1 MKKDAFVLLTLLATV
16 AQPVLADK
24 DVKPAPVNQFA
35 APVMLQNSRINY
47 QQDELQQQ
55 DTTRSY
61 TAASASSK
69 AVLSN
74 TETSSTAAFS
84 TELHQIF
91 ENFSLGQG
99 IGVNGLLHGD
109 YNSDGVSELV
119 FANPASIVF
128 ASTKQGQF
136 SLQQKLSFEPGI
148 GKLVYF
154 RDLSTDGH
162 FAFFSADNKLQKL
175 DLISRKVVASLNID
189 SVSSY
194 QLVNTADTQTAVL
207 LLTSYSGEV
216 LFVNPQTLQILR
228 RQSDV
233 NAEIAAIGAFTAPE
247 RVQVLFKNGEIY
259 NLANNSLTLEK
270 TLIANNAAFSYAVDV
285 NGDGL
290 AELLSAE
297 SWYAIKLTSPLTEEV
312 LWTKQADLNIDAL
325 ILADVNQDG
334 KLDAVYGD
342 GQWGSLYAFELQ
354 TGEDFWSISNPEHGV
369 TNIVIGDLDN
379 DGSQDIGWGS
389 GYSSSGADYFFIH
402 DLSSKQLK
410 WQSEDIGFPTAAV
423 TLVDVDLDG
432 DLDAVTA
439 SLSSNSGY
447 DGGVIQAFDIQS
459 NTRLW
464 HGIAANNWGDTMKVV
479 AADLDNDAKAE
490 LVIGSSQIYTG
501 LVRVLNAAD
510 GSERFKKLLGDGDN
524 ISGLLVT
531 DINDDGVSE
540 IIVGNGA
547 EHTGSEGAFF
557 TVLNGLTGDIVQQSP
572 SLGFHWQGLTDL
584 LAFNSQDNQY
594 IYGLLGNNLY
604 QYNYSTNTVK
614 QLTDSAQFQQL
625 TAVVT
630 DGENRLLASDYNGN
644 LLLLSAA
651 GDVSQTSKV
660 CQNSITGLS
669 SATADSVL
677 YNCNDSLGEY
687 NLATNDNN
695 FVQNVGFTTVGD
707 PQSAR
712 HNGKELYI
720 VGGSKVVVYQS
731 DAPAPLPAP
740 DDVSLSSHVLKAVT
754 GSLEMPIEVDYF
766 VIASSAKLGQLSF
779 TDRKNGQ
786 FSYQPNGAVGT
797 ETLKFYAV
805 KGNTSSAEAELS
817 ITLTNSAPVAEN
829 LNISTHW
836 NSALQLTLS
845 AQDADDETLQFE
857 LQSQPAHGQLQM
869 LNAELGT
876 LSYQPSGDSLDAV
889 SFSFTAKDSLVA
901 SAQKSVIISITN
913 TAPVALANSYTT
925 SYLTP
930 VNGALQGSDADA
942 DAISYEIASQ
952 PNQGSLSL
960 NSSTGLFVYTPSG
973 NTEQTVSFSF
983 VVKDKFASSAA
994 QTVTINVKG
1003 ETQAS
1008 SGGSLGFFSGFALM
1022 LLALRRRYR

>member
-1 MKKDAFVLLTLLATV
+1 MKKDAFVLLALLASM
-16 AQPVLADK
+16 AQPVLAARAA
-24 DVKPAPVNQFA
+24 KPAPVNQFGA
-35 APVMLQNSRINY
+35 AVMLQNGRINY

-55 DTTRSY
+55 RTSQQYVDV
-61 TAASASSK
+61 SARSK
-69 AVLSN
+69 AVLLSKDKLH
-74 TETSSTAAFS
+74 TATFN
-84 TELHQIF
+84 TELHQVF

-109 YNSDGVSELV
+109 YNSDGVPELV
-119 FANPASIVF
+119 LANPTSIVF
-128 ASTKQGQF
+128 AGTKQGQF
-136 SLQQKLSFEPGI
+136 SLQQKLSFESGI

-154 RDLSTDGH
+154 RDLSADGH
-162 FAFFSADNKLQKL
+162 FAFFSANNKLQKL
-175 DLISRKVVASLNID
+175 DLISRKLVASLDID
-189 SVSSY
+189 SISSY
-194 QLVNTADTQTAVL
+194 QLVNTTDTQAAVL
-207 LLTSYSGEV
+207 VLTSYDGDALV
-216 LFVNPQTLQILR
+216 VNPLTLQVLR
-228 RQSDV
+228 RQSGV
-233 NAEIAAIGAFTAPE
+233 NAEIATIGAFTTPGQA
-247 RVQVLFKNGEIY
+247 QVLFKNGKIY

-270 TLIANNAAFSYAVDV
+270 TLVANNATVSYAVDV
-285 NGDGL
+285 NDDGL

-297 SWYAIKLTSPLTEEV
+297 SWYTIKLTSPLTEEV
-312 LWTKQADLNIDAL
+312 LWTKQADLDINAL
-325 ILADVNQDG
+325 ILADVNEDG

-342 GQWGSLYAFELQ
+342 GQWGGLHAFELQ
-354 TGEDFWSISNPEHGV
+354 TGEDFWSINNPEHGV

-379 DGSQDIGWGS
+379 DGSQDIGWGA

-423 TLVDVDLDG
+423 SLVDIDQDG
-432 DLDAVTA
+432 DLDAVTV

-464 HGIAANNWGDTMKVV
+464 HGIAANNWGNTMKMV
-479 AADLDNDAKAE
+479 AADLDNDAKTE
-490 LVIGSSQIYTG
+490 LVIGSSEIYTG

-531 DINDDGVSE
+531 DLNADGVSE

-547 EHTGSEGAFF
+547 EHTGSGGAFF

-584 LAFNSQDNQY
+584 HALNSQDSQF

-604 QYNYSTNTVK
+604 QYNYSNNTVR
-614 QLTDSAQFQQL
+614 QLTDNAQFQQL
-625 TAVVT
+625 TTVVT
-630 DGENRLLASDYNGN
+630 GGETSLLASDYDGN
-644 LLLLSAA
+644 LLLLSAE
-651 GDVSQTSKV
+651 GEVSQTSNV
-660 CQNSITGLS
+660 CQSNISGLS
-669 SATADSVL
+669 SATADTVL

-687 NLATNDNN
+687 NLVTNSNN
-695 FVQNVGFTTVGD
+695 FVQSVGFNTTGD
-707 PQSAR
+707 PQSVR

-720 VGGSKVVVYQS
+720 VGGSKVVVYQT

-754 GSLEMPIEVDYF
+754 GSLQLPIEVDYF

-779 TDRKNGQ
+779 TDRKSGQ

-836 NSALQLTLS
+836 NSTLQITLS

-869 LNAELGT
+869 LDAELGT
-876 LSYQPSGDSLDAV
+876 LSYQPSGSSLDAV
-889 SFSFTAKDSLVA
+889 SFSFTAKDSLA
-901 SAQKSVIISITN
+901 TSAQKSVIISLTN
-913 TAPVALANSYTT
+913 TAPAALANSYTT
-925 SYLTP
+925 SYQTP

-942 DAISYEIASQ
+942 DAIAYEIVSQ
-952 PNQGSLSL
+952 PGAGRLSL
-960 NSSTGLFVYTPSG
+960 DSNTGLFVYTPAG
-973 NTEQTVSFSF
+973 NTDQTVSFSYI
-983 VVKDKFASSAA
+983 VKDKFASSAA

-1003 ETQAS
+1003 ETKTS
-1008 SGGSLGFFSGFALM
+1008 SGGSLGFFSGFAVL